1 MQGLFVT
8 YLKVTI
14 NGFSDIKDLQFDLL
28 RKVAFFFLISFYSS
42 HSLTAVPFNV
52 IAFNYPDLS

>member
-1 MQGLFVT
+1 MQGLFLT

-28 RKVAFFFLISFYSS
+28 HKVAFFS
-42 HSLTAVPFNV
+42 H
-52 IAFNYPDLS
+52 